1 MRDADQRKRNSR
13 LTTGRK
19 FSMSGLLAG
28 VALVL
33 LLTRVALADNWT
45 PLGGGW
51 SRYTNARFGTVIE
64 VPLQTFAAAE
74 PAPEDGDGRVFR
86 AHDGSRL
93 SVYGTYA
100 PYAVMMRFD
109 EYTASLLADA
119 QRRGLE
125 VTYRKGGKGWI
136 VFSGHQGGDIVY
148 TKVVEG
154 CEAVHELVIAYP
166 AAKKTLYDPVV
177 ARLSRTL
184 SCRRVQR

>member
-1 MRDADQRKRNSR
+1 MSR
-13 LTTGRK
+13 WVTGLT
-19 FSMSGLLAG
+19 F
-28 VALVL
+28 VL
-33 LLTRVALADNWT
+33 LLTSMALADSWA

-51 SRYTNARFGTVIE
+51 SRYTNDRFGTVIE
-64 VPLQTFAAAE
+64 VPLQIFKVTE
-74 PAPEDGDGRVFR
+74 PAPEDGDGREFR
-86 AHDGSRL
+86 ADDGSRL

-100 PYAVMMRFD
+100 PYAVMIRFD
-109 EYTASLLADA
+109 AYTEGLLDGA

-136 VFSGHQGGDIVY
+136 VFAGHQGPNIVY

-154 CEAVHELVIAYP
+154 CEAAHELVIKYP

-184 SCRRVQR
+184 SCRRARL